1 MLNNSPASSVL
12 LRFARIRVLQK
23 MLLQKE
29 VQIQARTSVSFL
41 RAKQNIKLGSGFR
54 LLKSKDPIWQ
64 DFLHRKRLQYYNF
77 LANMGNVVEDEIF
90 FNFVLILVST
100 NEVGSVF
107 VYQMGCILF
116 VPLLPS
122 SGDIT

>member
-1 MLNNSPASSVL
+1 ML
-12 LRFARIRVLQK
+12 LR
-23 MLLQKE
+23 KE

-54 LLKSKDPIWQ
+54 LLKSKDPIRQ

-100 NEVGSVF
+100 NEVRSVF

-116 VPLLPS
+116 VTLLPS

>member
-1 MLNNSPASSVL
+1 
-12 LRFARIRVLQK
+12 

-54 LLKSKDPIWQ
+54 LLKSKDPIRQ

-77 LANMGNVVEDEIF
+77 LANMGNVVEDEII
-90 FNFVLILVST
+90 FNLVLIIVST

-107 VYQMGCILF
+107 VDQMGCILF
-116 VPLLPS
+116 VPFLPS